1 MARRIH
7 SRLKITGTLV
17 AQSPLHIGGIGG
29 NADTDLALAINGRG
43 EYYIPGTSL
52 AGALRGWMAEIEER
66 ETESQKGVI
75 NDLWGFQRENDR
87 AESEGHASFILVE
100 DAAIALKSGVITEI
114 RDGVGINR
122 NWGTAADGQK
132 YERAIVPTGSKIAID
147 ITVERNAEQ
156 QISTYAKLI
165 VYSIFPFFLLLSLLP
180 ILTIKLIL
188 QYYLKENEWNYQQ
201 SLFASLLQN
210 LQAGELHLGAAKT
223 RGLGRVKLNNATI
236 HEQKLLDR
244 QGMLKTLKND
254 GNLIDLENFCARNH
268 SIPQPSQLT
277 FDIYWHPLDP
287 VMVKAESEGIAV
299 NILPLVSAVENSLT
313 LVIPGSSIKGVMRS
327 QAERIVRTVRSRSSP
342 DDFLEQVQV
351 ELVKTLFGTA
361 AKIDKNK
368 RQLGYLGALGIDD
381 CYANIPISLP
391 QWTAIQSAK
400 NSEELQQ
407 ALAQANLSKVQSA
420 FHVAVDRWTGGAAD
434 GYLYNALEPIGI
446 TWQPIYL
453 TLNLARLGK
462 KNSQADEFNSEY
474 LPRVAL
480 LLLVLRDL
488 MDGRLTIGFGGNR
501 GMGAIAVEKIDIKGK
516 GELGELAALDNVTL
530 TKSDF
535 SEINSNLLNT
545 LNQSWITWIESET
558 NGNNE
563 Q

>member
-17 AQSPLHIGGIGG
+17 AQSPLHIGGLGG
-29 NADTDLALAINGRG
+29 NADTDLALAVNGQG

-52 AGALRGWMAEIEER
+52 AGALRAWMAEIEQRDTER
-66 ETESQKGVI
+66 LEGVI
-75 NDLWGFQRENDR
+75 NSLWGFQRENDR
-87 AESEGHASFILVE
+87 TESDGHASFVLVE

-132 YERAIVPTGSKIAID
+132 YDRAIVPKGSKIAVD
-147 ITVERNAEQ
+147 ITVERNAER
-156 QISTYAKLI
+156 QITDA
-165 VYSIFPFFLLLSLLP
+165 
-180 ILTIKLIL
+180 
-188 QYYLKENEWNYQQ
+188 EWNYQQ
-201 SLFASLLQN
+201 SLFASLLQT
-210 LQAGELHLGAAKT
+210 LQAEELHLGAAKT
-223 RGLGRVKLNNATI
+223 RGLGRVKLDKANI
-236 HEQKLLDR
+236 KQQILLDR

-254 GNLIDLENFCARNH
+254 GDVIKLEDFCSQEK

-277 FDIYWHPLDP
+277 FAIHWHPLDP
-287 VMVKAESEGIAV
+287 VMVKAEAEGIAV

-327 QAERIVRTVRSRSSP
+327 QAERIVRTVRSSSTP

-368 RQLGYLGALGIDD
+368 KQLGYLGAMGIDD
-381 CYANIPISLP
+381 CYANIPISP
-391 QWTAIQSAK
+391 SQWTAIESAK
-400 NSEELQQ
+400 NSEELKQ
-407 ALAQANLSKVQSA
+407 ALEQANLSKVQSA
-420 FHVAVDRWTGGAAD
+420 FHVAVDRWTGGAAA

-446 TWQPIYL
+446 NWQPIHL

-462 KNSQADEFNSEY
+462 KNSQVDESNSEY

-501 GMGAIAVEKIDIKGK
+501 GMGAIAVEKIEITGK
-516 GELGELAALDNVTL
+516 GELEDLAALDNLTL
-530 TKSDF
+530 TTSDF
-535 SEINSNLLNT
+535 SEIDSNLLDT
-545 LNQSWITWIESET
+545 LNQSWITWIKSET

-563 Q
+563 